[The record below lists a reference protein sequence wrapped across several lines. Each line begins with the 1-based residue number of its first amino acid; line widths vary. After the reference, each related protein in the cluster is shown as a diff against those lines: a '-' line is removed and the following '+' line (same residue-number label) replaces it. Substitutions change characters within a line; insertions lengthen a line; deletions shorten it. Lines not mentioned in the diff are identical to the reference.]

1 MGVDD
6 FQYGDDE
13 YGLIILQDTFGTA
26 KKPAGTN
33 AFRALSLA
41 MGQPKNRI
49 EVRDRR
55 GTRSLMERQEG
66 RTPVQPWTTTV
77 ILRPSG
83 TAGTP
88 PDIGDLLKLAFG
100 TETVVASTSV
110 TYSPLKDA
118 TGLFASIYRN
128 MSTMMEG
135 VYDAVVTNV
144 SISWS
149 GDDFITI
156 TFSGEASEFIE
167 ASRAEANGSGS
178 GATAL
183 IVDDADF
190 FTKYAILQNI
200 SQSDDNGGAGYH
212 VPAISHSTETL
223 TIDPAASWDN
233 NDEWGGFLPSGT
245 YTGDPLYGTNMTLSI
260 DGGSTTINSL
270 SGSIDISTGQS
281 LLNREAGTSQ
291 ASDVIVAERR
301 VSGSISFLVK
311 EDETYIESH
320 ARRKVAKDFQLVFGD
335 TAGAI
340 VTVNMNNVELDPGQ
354 RGTQETGPVEYT
366 LGYVAMGSGSGEN
379 EIEIVQT

>member
-110 TYSPLKDA
+110 TYSPSKMPRAFSPPSTA
-118 TGLFASIYRN
+118 TCLR
-128 MSTMMEG
+128 
-135 VYDAVVTNV
+135 
-144 SISWS
+144 
-149 GDDFITI
+149 
-156 TFSGEASEFIE
+156 
-167 ASRAEANGSGS
+167 
-178 GATAL
+178 
-183 IVDDADF
+183 
-190 FTKYAILQNI
+190 
-200 SQSDDNGGAGYH
+200 
-212 VPAISHSTETL
+212 
-223 TIDPAASWDN
+223 
-233 NDEWGGFLPSGT
+233 
-245 YTGDPLYGTNMTLSI
+245 
-260 DGGSTTINSL
+260 
-270 SGSIDISTGQS
+270 
-281 LLNREAGTSQ
+281 
-291 ASDVIVAERR
+291 
-301 VSGSISFLVK
+301 
-311 EDETYIESH
+311 
-320 ARRKVAKDFQLVFGD
+320 
-335 TAGAI
+335 
-340 VTVNMNNVELDPGQ
+340 
-354 RGTQETGPVEYT
+354 
-366 LGYVAMGSGSGEN
+366 
-379 EIEIVQT
+379 